1 MIFAYNQW
9 LVRICF
15 VSYQRWWWYQI
26 FGVMTLYYS
35 ELRVIFTLKLDKEP
49 FRGGTT
55 VMIMDMVNMFICGAS
70 SGLNNWIYSSWD
82 DVALFS
88 ERLSSCSVTNSK
100 ETQHICSEIITT
112 TITSTQTHAHKVWR
126 VFLPCVFLVKVQVD
140 FWWESHLNRG
150 GDSVGEGMELKEITG
165 QAYIS

>member
-1 MIFAYNQW
+1 MI
-9 LVRICF
+9 
-15 VSYQRWWWYQI
+15 
-26 FGVMTLYYS
+26 
-35 ELRVIFTLKLDKEP
+35 EE
-49 FRGGTT
+49 
-55 VMIMDMVNMFICGAS
+55 MVNMFICGAS
-70 SGLNNWIYSSWD
+70 SGLNIEYIHLGTMSRCLVNACPAAQSQ
-82 DVALFS
+82 
-88 ERLSSCSVTNSK
+88 TQK
-100 ETQHICSEIITT
+100 QHICSEIITT